1 MLTEAELLQYIY
13 QTTEMGRDG
22 IQSVL
27 PHAEDETFHQALEQQ
42 LTEYEKLYGATGKML
57 RERGQEPKGLNPMVK
72 ASSEMMSAMKTMADH
87 STSKIAEMMIQGNT
101 MGMTKSLKHLHDYHG
116 KDERVRDLANKLL
129 KTEEANIQQ
138 MKKFLSLLKGGVELA
153 ALLRLLSQNRNISV
167 IMGET
172 GFLSSRQGG
181 GGYGRG
187 GAEPGVPHRG
197 RRLSGG
203 SHRPLWTGPAA
214 VLPSYP
220 V

>member
-1 MLTEAELLQYIY
+1 MVTEAELIQYIY

-138 MKKFLSLLKGGVELA
+138 MKKFL
-153 ALLRLLSQNRNISV
+153 
-167 IMGET
+167 
-172 GFLSSRQGG
+172 
-181 GGYGRG
+181 
-187 GAEPGVPHRG
+187 
-197 RRLSGG
+197 
-203 SHRPLWTGPAA
+203 
-214 VLPSYP
+214 
-220 V
+220 